1 MGAARVRK
9 VVIVGGGT
17 AGWMAAAVLSHQ
29 FRDLLEITLVES
41 EQIGT
46 IGVGESTI
54 PPIRRLHQLLQI
66 DEREFMQAT
75 SASFKLSIS
84 FEDWLRPGRQFFHPF
99 GYTGIGTWAC
109 EFHQFWLAAQSRGVQ
124 APLADFCMEAVASR
138 ERRFLIGAQQDASAG
153 AWSTRIAPVSAP
165 PGRAALT
172 YAYHL
177 DAGLYARFLR
187 RFAEGHGL
195 RRIEG
200 RVGEVVLHPESG
212 WVQSL
217 LLDDGRRIDGDLF
230 IDCSGFRGLLIEQAL
245 QTGYEDWTHWL
256 PCDRAVALQTRL
268 EGPAVPYTRAIAH
281 EAGWRW
287 QIPLQ
292 HRIGNGW
299 VYSSRHMSDDE
310 ARRRLLREAS
320 GTPIRDPV
328 VVPFTTGRRR
338 LAWNRNV
345 VAMGLS
351 SGFVEPLESTSI
363 HMVASAAVRLVQM
376 FPMEGI
382 VPEMVARYNAIS
394 CHEMED
400 VRDFIILHYHAT
412 ARDEGLWRE
421 CREMAIPDSLVE
433 RIALFRERAYVW
445 QDEDDLFRTDSWLHV
460 MLGQGIVPRQFH
472 PLALALPEAE
482 MRRLF
487 ETVRNPIRAAVQAM
501 PSHSEFVRHYCPAD
515 ASIWAPL
522 ESRGLPA
529 GSGVAPGCTTAGKH

>member
-1 MGAARVRK
+1 MGTSRVRK
-9 VVIVGGGT
+9 VVIAGGGT
-17 AGWMAAAVLSHQ
+17 AGWLAAAVLSHQ
-29 FRDLLEITLVES
+29 FRDLLDITLVES

-54 PPIRRLHQLLQI
+54 PPIRRLHQLLRI
-66 DEREFMQAT
+66 DEREFMRAT

-99 GYTGIGTWAC
+99 GYTGLGTWAC
-109 EFHQFWLAAQSRGVQ
+109 EFHHFWLAAQQRGIKV
-124 APLADFCMEAVASR
+124 PLAEFSREAMASR
-138 ERRFLIGAQQDASAG
+138 ERRFLISGREVGANEWTTRQGGATGAQGQAE
-153 AWSTRIAPVSAP
+153 
-165 PGRAALT
+165 LN

-187 RFAEGHGL
+187 RFAEGYGL

-200 RVGEVVLHPESG
+200 RIAEVVLAPESG
-212 WVQSL
+212 FVQSL
-217 LLDDGRRIDGDLF
+217 RLDDGRLVEGDLF

-245 QTGYEDWTHWL
+245 QTGYEDWSHWL

-292 HRIGNGW
+292 HRVGNGW
-299 VYSSRHMSDDE
+299 VYCSRHMSDDE

-320 GTPIRDPV
+320 GTPIRDPMI
-328 VVPFTTGRRR
+328 VPFTTGRRR

-363 HMVASAAVRLVQM
+363 HMVVSAAVRLVQM

-382 VPEMVARYNAIS
+382 APEMVARYNAIS
-394 CHEMED
+394 RHEMED
-400 VRDFIILHYHAT
+400 VRDFIILHYHAN
-412 ARDEGLWRE
+412 ARDEPLWRE
-421 CREMAIPDSLVE
+421 CRDMAIPDSLAE

-445 QDEDDLFRTDSWLHV
+445 QDEGDLFRTDSWLHV
-460 MLGQGIVPRQFH
+460 MLGQGIAPQQFH
-472 PLALALPEAE
+472 PLGLALPEPE
-482 MRRLF
+482 IRRLF
-487 ETVRNPIRAAVQAM
+487 DTVRQPIRAAVEAM
-501 PSHSEFVRHYCPAD
+501 PSHSDFLRQYCPAD
-515 ASIWAPL
+515 AAVWAA
-522 ESRGLPA
+522 GAPA
-529 GSGVAPGCTTAGKH
+529 ATAGA